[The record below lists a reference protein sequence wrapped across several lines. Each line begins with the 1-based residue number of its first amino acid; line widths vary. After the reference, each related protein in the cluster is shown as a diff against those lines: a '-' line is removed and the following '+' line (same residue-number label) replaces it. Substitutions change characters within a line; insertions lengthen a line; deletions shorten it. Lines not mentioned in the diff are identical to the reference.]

1 MRLVS
6 LAGFVLLASSMIEP
20 SRAADL
26 VVLSA
31 AAMRSSM
38 EDVPARFEE
47 ATGHHVRFVFGT
59 AGGVRDKIVAGEA
72 VDLVILPPAPLE
84 ALMKSGLVVEGSR
97 ADLVLVQLGAAIK
110 DGAQAPA

>member
-1 MRLVS
+1 
-6 LAGFVLLASSMIEP
+6 MIEP

-47 ATGHHVRFVFGT
+47 ATGHHVRFVF
-59 AGGVRDKIVAGEA
+59 
-72 VDLVILPPAPLE
+72 
-84 ALMKSGLVVEGSR
+84 VE
-97 ADLVLVQLGAAIK
+97 LIFTLTV
-110 DGAQAPA
+110 PM